1 MAIRSQDTLSA
12 ATAWESAGSGHWESA
27 APGANAGWARLFC
40 STRLVGFTNAA
51 QRASVSVW
59 MRKTPQEQPACI
71 KRQACTLLLNT
82 SFMKRNC
89 AQAGNLKRRTK
100 RNNEI
105 ISTE

>member
-27 APGANAGWARLFC
+27 APGANADWEKPCC
-40 STRLVGFTNAA
+40 STHLVSFTNAA

-59 MRKTPQEQPACI
+59 MRKTPQDHPACI

-89 AQAGNLKRRTK
+89 AQAVNLKS
-100 RNNEI
+100 RNR
-105 ISTE
+105 SHSQ